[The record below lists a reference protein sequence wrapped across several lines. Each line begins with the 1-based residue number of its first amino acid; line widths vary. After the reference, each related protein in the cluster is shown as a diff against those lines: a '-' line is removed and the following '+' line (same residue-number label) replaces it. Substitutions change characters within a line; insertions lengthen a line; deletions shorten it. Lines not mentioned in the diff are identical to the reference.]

1 MRGSRKNSLCPVHQA
16 KVLEFG
22 PEEMGLEQG
31 MTGSGWQFQQNFLTT
46 VEDGLEGSVGRR
58 SGWKWEGSEE
68 AIGIP
73 S

>member
-1 MRGSRKNSLCPVHQA
+1 M
-16 KVLEFG
+16 
-22 PEEMGLEQG
+22 M
-31 MTGSGWQFQQNFLTT
+31 GSGWQFQQNFLAT

-73 S
+73 SGKMMRV